1 MWIQPG
7 DYFNGKMVVDGCA
20 PNKAIAERKSE
31 SGDSGG
37 IVQYI
42 ALTRLT
48 RPRAVLSISPNKYV
62 FRLVCVHKVHTFD
75 LYSRL
80 KNQ

>member
-1 MWIQPG
+1 
-7 DYFNGKMVVDGCA
+7 VVDGCA

-42 ALTRLT
+42 ALTR
-48 RPRAVLSISPNKYV
+48 PRAV
-62 FRLVCVHKVHTFD
+62 FRYRQII
-75 LYSRL
+75 LYSDSYV
-80 KNQ
+80 KIKYTH